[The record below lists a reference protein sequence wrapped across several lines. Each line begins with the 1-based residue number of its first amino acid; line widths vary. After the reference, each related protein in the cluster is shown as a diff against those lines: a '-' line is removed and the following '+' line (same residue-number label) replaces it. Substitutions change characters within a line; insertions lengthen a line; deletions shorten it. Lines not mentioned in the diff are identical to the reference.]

1 MNKTKFCVGDRV
13 KCISTRIYTEITKG
27 KIYTLLEIGT
37 DEDGQMCFSVLRDN
51 GEISLKDTYESYL
64 FELVEDYTW
73 TSKFNLGDKV
83 VYNSGVYEIIAV
95 GFDSNEIW
103 YKLDNDKI
111 SEDIWYIERNLKFY
125 EEPKLYNMTFADA
138 TIEDVVKGLSEYI
151 GKEKL
156 RDLL

>member
-1 MNKTKFCVGDRV
+1 MFKVGDKVRNKFCNFGDCEEGKVYVISGISGRV
-13 KCISTRIYTEITKG
+13 LTIKGST
-27 KIYTLLEIGT
+27 
-37 DEDGQMCFSVLRDN
+37 F
-51 GEISLKDTYESYL
+51 TYIIEG
-64 FELVEDYTW
+64 FELVKDYTW

>member
-1 MNKTKFCVGDRV
+1 MFKVGDKVRNKFCNFGDVEEGKVYVISGISGRV
-13 KCISTRIYTEITKG
+13 LTIKGST
-27 KIYTLLEIGT
+27 
-37 DEDGQMCFSVLRDN
+37 F
-51 GEISLKDTYESYL
+51 TYIIEG

-73 TSKFNLGDKV
+73 TSKFNIGDKV